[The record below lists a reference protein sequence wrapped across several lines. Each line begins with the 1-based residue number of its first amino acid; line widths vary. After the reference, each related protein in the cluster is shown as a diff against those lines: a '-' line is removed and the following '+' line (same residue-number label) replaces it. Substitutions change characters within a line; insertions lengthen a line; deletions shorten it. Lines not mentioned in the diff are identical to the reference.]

1 MRGLYNSYVLPMK
14 NIVAQNITTEN
25 PSHITENPSHIE
37 LPDWQEWLNSGVDP
51 EIISLNVKSLTG
63 NTPYDYLIYG
73 DNIPRRNDGRIR
85 DNVLKKFRHTEYG
98 GWWCSGVDPLNQY
111 KLMMWGCFKPKKP
124 RRDWQKTHKYIKYE
138 HPFRNETRVFCLAIP
153 YRIWR
158 LISRKY
164 NRPITESDLETGF
177 WRWVFIN
184 NLPITICEGAKKA
197 GALLTMGEIAI
208 GLPGVNGGYRT
219 IKNEFGESTNQ
230 RYLIP
235 DIQHFATS
243 GRSFKITFD
252 HDSKPET
259 VQRVNAAINSFSRCL
274 MKQGCSVSVV
284 GLGWDYPE
292 KGIDDLI
299 MARGVDVA
307 REILD
312 AASSFEQWLVQ
323 SYSQLSYLPSV
334 TLNQRYLG
342 NLDIPTGVKLIGL
355 KAPKGTGKTETLSP
369 IVADAISNGQPVILL
384 SHRVQLAQAIC
395 DRVGIPYITE
405 IRESETGSLLGYGLC
420 VDSLHPTSQARF
432 NAEHWLDP
440 LVIVDESEQVFW
452 HLLSANTEV
461 KTHRVEVIR
470 QLSQLFKNAL
480 LPGEGKVILADADL
494 SDLSFELVKGLA
506 QMPHINPWIVVNHW
520 KSTNWKIYHYNDTK
534 RTGWLNALV
543 NHIKD
548 GDKPFI
554 CVDGQKAK
562 STWGTQALERFLK
575 RKFPEIRILRIDS
588 ESIADP
594 NHPAFG
600 CVNVLNTI
608 LLEYDVVLASPS
620 VGTGVSIDIRGH
632 FTSVW
637 GCFSGVTPE
646 NSARQALARVRED
659 VPRHIWV
666 NKKGLGRIGN
676 GAISL
681 KSLLASEHKKF
692 SYHVEQ
698 LVKAGMEIGDDID
711 TNKTALNVWGKFGCR
726 INAGMIKY
734 DQSVLDGLRG
744 EGHSI
749 LDPNQ
754 DSDKGLLEE
763 LKAVKSE
770 LYLEE
775 CQAIADTDISEMT
788 PAQLEELDQKRSKTK
803 TERYQVRKY
812 KLHQKYGVTVT
823 PALVAADDD
832 GYYGQLRWHYLLT
845 TGRDFVELSDRSR
858 SEQLI
863 KDKSAWLPDYNRG
876 QRGLLIRALEMLGI
890 NQLIEPG
897 QELRVTDE
905 LMVNLE
911 KNAKSVPW
919 QMESVLGVK
928 VTEKDTAIT
937 ILKRILKKL
946 GLEFDCIGRDGSGE
960 RHRVYQVV
968 GLDDGRQDIFK
979 IWVDRDTQKLTKTE
993 IVSTEYKTSTVSEY
1007 IDNKISDG
1015 RTDVINQPQT
1025 EPQNTP
1031 QNCFVWDGQAWVGA
1045 AIKSAET
1052 LSSGCFKALVT
1063 LWNGLDRYIW
1073 DKNHV
1078 HIC

>member
-1 MRGLYNSYVLPMK
+1 MD
-14 NIVAQNITTEN
+14 NIVAQSITLN
-25 PSHITENPSHIE
+25 NSSHIE

-63 NTPYDYLIYG
+63 NTPYEYLLYG

-85 DNVLKKFRHTEYG
+85 DHVLRKFRHTEYG
-98 GWWCSGVDPLNQY
+98 GWWCSGIDPLDHY
-111 KLMMWGCFKPKKP
+111 KLMMWGCFKPKNP
-124 RRDWQKTHKYIKYE
+124 RRDWQKVHKHIKYE
-138 HPFRNETRVFCLAIP
+138 HPFRNETRVFCLQVP
-153 YRIWR
+153 YRIWE
-158 LISRKY
+158 LISERY
-164 NRPITESDLETGF
+164 NTPITADDLDLGF
-177 WRWVFIN
+177 WHWVFKN

-197 GALLTMGEIAI
+197 GALLTIGEIAI

-219 IKNEFGESTNQ
+219 VKDEFGNLSH
-230 RYLIP
+230 RRLIP

-243 GRSFKITFD
+243 GRNFKICFD

-259 VQRVNAAINSFSRCL
+259 VQMVNAAINSFTRCL
-274 MKQGCSVSVV
+274 LKQGCSVSVV
-284 GLGWDYPE
+284 GLGWDYSE
-292 KGIDDLI
+292 KAIDDLI
-299 MARGVDVA
+299 MAHGVDVA
-307 REILD
+307 REIID
-312 AASSFEQWLVQ
+312 SAASFEQWLVQ
-323 SYSQLSYLPSV
+323 GYSQLSYLPSV
-334 TLNQRYLG
+334 ILNQRYLG

-355 KAPKGTGKTETLSP
+355 KSPKGTGKTETLSP
-369 IVADAISNGQPVILL
+369 IVADAIRNGQPVILL

-395 DRVGIPYITE
+395 DRVGIPYVTE
-405 IRESETGSLLGYGLC
+405 IRDSETGSLLGYGLC

-432 NAEHWLDP
+432 NAEHWIDP

-452 HLLSANTEV
+452 HLLSAATEV

-470 QLSQLFKNAL
+470 QLSQLLKNAL

-506 QMPHINPWIVVNHW
+506 QMPQINPWIVVNHW
-520 KSTNWKIYHYNDTK
+520 KSTNWKVYHYNDTK
-534 RTGWLNALV
+534 RNGWLNALV

-548 GDKPFI
+548 GGKPFI
-554 CVDGQKAK
+554 CVDGQKTK
-562 STWGTQALERFLK
+562 STWGTQVLERFLLK
-575 RKFPEIRILRIDS
+575 AVERYLKGKFPHLRILRIDS

-600 CVNVLNTI
+600 CVNVLNTV
-608 LLEYDVVLASPS
+608 LLNYDVVLASPS

-666 NKKGLGRIGN
+666 NRKGLGKIGN

-692 SYHVEQ
+692 SYHIEQ

-711 TNKTALNVWGKFGCR
+711 TNRTALNIWGKFGCR
-726 INAGMIKY
+726 INAGMVNY
-734 DQSVLDGLRG
+734 RQSVLDGLRS
-744 EGHSI
+744 EGHTI

-754 DSDKGLLEE
+754 DSDKSLVEE

-775 CQAIADTDISEMT
+775 CQAIANTDIIEMT
-788 PAQLEELDQKRSKTK
+788 PAQLEELDQQRSKTK

-812 KLHQKYGVTVT
+812 KLHQRYGVTVT

-845 TGRDFVELSDRSR
+845 TGREFVELSDRSR

-876 QRGLLIRALEMLGI
+876 QRGLPIRALELLGI

-897 QELRVTDE
+897 KELRVTDE
-905 LMVNLE
+905 LMIALE
-911 KNAKSVPW
+911 KNAKSVRW
-919 QMESVLGVK
+919 QMESVLSVK
-928 VTEKDTAIT
+928 VTDKDTSIT

-946 GLEFDCIGRDGSGE
+946 GLELDRIGRDGSGE
-960 RHRVYQVV
+960 RHYVYQVI
-968 GLDDGRQDIFK
+968 GFEDGRQDIFK
-979 IWVDRDTQKLTKTE
+979 VWLDRDIQKLTKSE
-993 IVSTEYKTSTVSEY
+993 NVSLEYKTSTSTSTFSKY
-1007 IDNKISDG
+1007 IENEISDG
-1015 RTDVINQPQT
+1015 QTDGQKTPANTPQT
-1025 EPQNTP
+1025 KPENTP

-1052 LSSGCFKALVT
+1052 LASGTFKALVT

-1073 DKNHV
+1073 DKNHIHV
-1078 HIC
+1078 C